1 MNATDSKQ
9 DQAVAYLRA
18 HGLRV
23 GLELGV
29 NFLLP
34 FAIYSYG
41 RESLGDVRAL
51 MVASGPPIAWSV
63 GEFVH
68 ARKVDAL
75 SILVLGGI
83 GLSLLAFAGGG
94 GVKVLQLRENLV
106 AGLVGLVFLGSAA
119 IGKPLIYH
127 LARAATRRRSAE
139 KLAALEALGGDAG
152 FRRIMLVATLVWG
165 FGLLAVCAASCALV
179 FAISI
184 KLYLLV
190 SAPLSYGAMGLMTLW
205 TYWYVRRAKL
215 LAEPLGGTTAPGA

>member
-1 MNATDSKQ
+1 MNAVDARRS
-9 DQAVAYLRA
+9 QAIAYLRA
-18 HGLRV
+18 HGLKV

-34 FAIYSYG
+34 FAIYSFG

-51 MVASGPPIAWSV
+51 MVASGPAIAWSV
-63 GEFVH
+63 GEFIH

-83 GLSLLAFAGGG
+83 GLSLLAFVGGG

-119 IGKPLIYH
+119 IGKPLIYQ
-127 LARAATRRRSAE
+127 LARAATRRQSAD
-139 KLAALEALGGDAG
+139 KLAALDALGDDAG
-152 FRRIMLVATLVWG
+152 FRRIMRMATLVWG

-179 FAISI
+179 FAVSI
-184 KLYLLV
+184 RQYLLV
-190 SAPLSYGAMGLMTLW
+190 SAPISYGAMGLMTLW
-205 TYWYVRRAKL
+205 TYWYVRRAKR
-215 LAEPLGGTTAPGA
+215 LAEPPGGTTAPGP